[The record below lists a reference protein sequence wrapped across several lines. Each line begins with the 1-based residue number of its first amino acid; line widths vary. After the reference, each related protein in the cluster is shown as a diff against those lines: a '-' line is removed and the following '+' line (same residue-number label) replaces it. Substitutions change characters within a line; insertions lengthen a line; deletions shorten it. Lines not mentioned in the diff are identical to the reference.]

1 MPSAWV
7 THVKKFA
14 LENNLTYGC
23 ALTDERCKAT
33 YVKPPRAPRKTS
45 DSKPSPPPPKPSP
58 PPPKPVER
66 VSRIPQPPEKYKS
79 TKLDSSSKI
88 PRLIK
93 KSITETPPP
102 SPPPPKRFGL
112 SPKSFNENLKK
123 IEHIRNNTPN
133 GVFIKKSIAKEI
145 LTISFFSK
153 LSLNPDDLIFD
164 EKSNVKYLSKTDIS
178 SNYSADR
185 LIKIFKEW
193 YDKNKIAPDT
203 GNNIQRYYRQIPFDD
218 LRFYEF

>member
-14 LENNLTYGC
+14 LDNNIAYGC

-33 YVKPPRAPRKTS
+33 YVKPPRASRKNPPP
-45 DSKPSPPPPKPSP
+45 KPSPPPPKPSP
-58 PPPKPVER
+58 PPPK
-66 VSRIPQPPEKYKS
+66 
-79 TKLDSSSKI
+79 L
-88 PRLIK
+88 
-93 KSITETPPP
+93 

-112 SPKSFNENLKK
+112 SPKSFDENVKK

-133 GVFIKKSIAKEI
+133 GVFIKKSRAKEI

-164 EKSNVKYLSKTDIS
+164 EKNNVKYLSKTDIS
-178 SNYSADR
+178 SNYQADI
-185 LIKIFKEW
+185 LIKMFKKW

-218 LRFYEF
+218 LKFFEF